1 MDYSTVNV
9 NILGNKA
16 KTKNEIYRL
25 LTVEAQLYL
34 PPQKEWSI
42 YFVRDILWNK
52 KKVLFETLINYI
64 RLSLSKK

>member
-52 KKVLFETLINYI
+52 KKVLFESLINYI

>member
-25 LTVEAQLYL
+25 LTVEAQLTSHLKKNDLSTLWGTSFEIKRRYYL
-34 PPQKEWSI
+34 N
-42 YFVRDILWNK
+42 LW
-52 KKVLFETLINYI
+52 
-64 RLSLSKK
+64 